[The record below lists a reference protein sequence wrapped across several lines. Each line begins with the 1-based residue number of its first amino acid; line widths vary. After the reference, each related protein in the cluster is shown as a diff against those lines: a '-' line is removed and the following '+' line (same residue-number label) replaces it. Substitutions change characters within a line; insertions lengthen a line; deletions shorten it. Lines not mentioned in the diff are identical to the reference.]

1 MEKRGRGRVASDGY
15 TELARGVVYLT
26 ADMWGFAEKQ
36 GGGNF
41 SVGLRKILSEAM
53 TGPAPMKSISKPV
66 VRSRAAEED
75 PEQVARQKFLGDC
88 QKLMRGQRLEYVGNG
103 QWDRNGNRM
112 NPLASVPKLYR
123 DYPQLKKYAEIQ
135 DGN

>member
-1 MEKRGRGRVASDGY
+1 MEKRGRGRVAADGY
-15 TELARGVVYLT
+15 KNLIQGNIRLT
-26 ADMWGFAEKQ
+26 QEMWGFVQEQ
-36 GGGNF
+36 GGGDYNI
-41 SVGLRKILSEAM
+41 GIRKLVASAM
-53 TGPAPMKSISKPV
+53 SSPAPMKSISKPV

>member
-1 MEKRGRGRVASDGY
+1 MEKRGRGRVAADGY
-15 TELARGVVYLT
+15 KNLIQGNIRLT
-26 ADMWGFAEKQ
+26 QEMWGFVQEQ
-36 GGGNF
+36 GGGDYNI
-41 SVGLRKILSEAM
+41 GIRKLVASAM
-53 TGPAPMKSISKPV
+53 SGPAPMKSISKPV

>member
-1 MEKRGRGRVASDGY
+1 MEKRGRGRVAADGY
-15 TELARGVVYLT
+15 KNLIQGNIRLT
-26 ADMWGFAEKQ
+26 QEMWGFVQEQ
-36 GGGNF
+36 GGGDYNI
-41 SVGLRKILSEAM
+41 GIRKLVASAM
-53 TGPAPMKSISKPV
+53 SGPAPMKSISKPV

-88 QKLMRGQRLEYVGNG
+88 QKLMRGQRLEYVGGG